1 MIRRPP
7 RSTLFPYTTLF
18 RAQYDDRLHAIAPLT
33 PLGRLMTALPAV
45 RLRTRTFAAY
55 ANATLG
61 DVLGPALARAQR
73 LEAVTLDHEVF
84 FNRGGRVEAVPPP
97 AEEQVGPAFFAGV
110 AGFDGDAPR

>member
-1 MIRRPP
+1 MVE
-7 RSTLFPYTTLF
+7 
-18 RAQYDDRLHAIAPLT
+18 AQYDDRLHAIAPLT

-73 LEAVTLDHEVF
+73 LEAGTLDHEVF
-84 FNRGGRVEAVPPP
+84 FNRGGRFEAAPLPPG
-97 AEEQVGPAFFAGV
+97 AQFAPAFYARAADFGRGGHADLFLSPNFLPTEIGT
-110 AGFDGDAPR
+110 